1 MSVHEHNEA
10 CGHDEES
17 ADDAATV
24 QEMVAMMSRAGW
36 RITDQ
41 RRTLARIFADTEGY
55 LSPKD
60 VYDQLSV
67 KYPSVSFNT
76 VYRNLRM
83 LSDMGVLEQF
93 YFMDGGLKFR
103 ANCAK
108 HHHHHLICTNCEKT
122 LSFDYCPMKDDLE
135 LPGSYRVLSH
145 RFEIY
150 GVCEECQQEGAKTIA
165 R

>member
-1 MSVHEHNEA
+1 MSEQGS
-10 CGHDEES
+10 GHDH
-17 ADDAATV
+17 AAHAQSPSETI
-24 QEMVAMMSRAGW
+24 QDMLNAMNQAGW

-41 RRTLARIFADTEGY
+41 RRTLARIFAATDGY

-93 YFMDGGLKFR
+93 YFMDGGLKFK
-103 ANCAK
+103 ANCIK

-122 LSFDYCPMKDDLE
+122 LTFDYCPMKESLD
-135 LPGSYRVLSH
+135 LPGRYRILNH

-150 GVCEECQQEGAKTIA
+150 GVCEQCQQDPSAKEI
-165 R
+165 